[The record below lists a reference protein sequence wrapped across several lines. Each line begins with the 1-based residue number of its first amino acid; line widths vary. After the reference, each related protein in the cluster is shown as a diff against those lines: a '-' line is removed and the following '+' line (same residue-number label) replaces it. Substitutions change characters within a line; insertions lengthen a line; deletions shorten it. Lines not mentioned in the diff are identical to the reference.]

1 MRRRCVCGFRAF
13 CGSCAYALV
22 GVKRN
27 ARFLGL
33 VEERVEGHT
42 GSVRPQT
49 LVVLLV
55 GVPLVIVRVESAYAM
70 EEVPTVLP
78 ELVGKGETYVAPVVV
93 ARGDV
98 DVTRF
103 KALDNDFYIIG
114 PVAGIDDRG

>member
-13 CGSCAYALV
+13 CGSCAYALA
-22 GVKRN
+22 GVKGN

-42 GSVRPQT
+42 GSVRPET

-55 GVPLVIVRVESAYAM
+55 GNALVVLRVESADAI
-70 EEVPTVLP
+70 EVVTAVFT
-78 ELVGKGETYVAPVVV
+78 EFIGKGKADVQPVVV
-93 ARGDV
+93 AGGDV
-98 DVTRF
+98 NMTRF
-103 KALDNDFYIIG
+103 NSLKNDFNIIG